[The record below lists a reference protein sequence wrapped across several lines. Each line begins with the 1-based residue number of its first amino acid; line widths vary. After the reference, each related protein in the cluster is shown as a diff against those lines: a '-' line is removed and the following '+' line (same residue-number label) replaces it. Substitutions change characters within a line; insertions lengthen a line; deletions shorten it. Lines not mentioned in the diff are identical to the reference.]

1 MVALVVS
8 AFAARASRGGIM
20 SFALYVLGFLIMI
33 AGLAMGA
40 HYLHI
45 APRWIGVGVTVLV
58 GFGIFTAVSATRHR
72 DPS

>member
-1 MVALVVS
+1 
-8 AFAARASRGGIM
+8 M
-20 SFALYVLGFLIMI
+20 SFALYVLGFLIMV

-45 APRWIGVGVTVLV
+45 APHWIGVGVTVLI